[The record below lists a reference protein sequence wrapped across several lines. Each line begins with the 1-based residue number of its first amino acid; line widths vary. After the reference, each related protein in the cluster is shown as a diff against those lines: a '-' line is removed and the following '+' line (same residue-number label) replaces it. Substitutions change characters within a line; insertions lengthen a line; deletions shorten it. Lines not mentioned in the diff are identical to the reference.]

1 MTPLTHHL
9 VAAAVCVAVTALLY
23 RDIRSVGRLAVVML
37 AVVLLTVGWVIVAG
51 LFSFSPAQAFD
62 FPPEARRLD
71 AGLLR
76 AMGAAGLLAMYN
88 YGGYSNVC
96 NIGEELRSPERTLP
110 RSIGLSIV
118 IVVVLYVVMST
129 VILGMIPWR
138 EAQQTRTIAS
148 LFIGRTFSDPAHG
161 RIAAMVMT
169 SLILFVTASSLYA
182 VILGYSRIPFA
193 AARDGQFFSVFG
205 RLHAT
210 KHFPHVSLL
219 TIGLVSLPFCFF
231 TLGQL
236 VSWLIQVQILLQ
248 FVWQCAA
255 VILLRRYRPDVVKP
269 FRMWLYPLPA
279 LVSLAMWIYIFLS
292 APLAGIVFS
301 VAFLATALAAF
312 ALFVRLHTS
321 NF

>member
-1 MTPLTHHL
+1 
-9 VAAAVCVAVTALLY
+9 
-23 RDIRSVGRLAVVML
+23 
-37 AVVLLTVGWVIVAG
+37 
-51 LFSFSPAQAFD
+51 
-62 FPPEARRLD
+62 
-71 AGLLR
+71 
-76 AMGAAGLLAMYN
+76 MYN

-96 NIGEELRSPERTLP
+96 NIGEELRTPERTLP
-110 RSIGLSIV
+110 RAIVLSIV

-148 LFIGRTFSDPAHG
+148 LFIARTFADPAHG
-161 RIAAMVMT
+161 RIAAIVMT

-193 AARDGQFFSVFG
+193 AARDGQFFRVFG
-205 RLHAT
+205 RLHPT

-219 TIGLVSLPFCFF
+219 TIGAVTLPFCFF
-231 TLGQL
+231 SLGQL

-255 VILLRRYRPDVVKP
+255 VILLRRYRPDIAKP

-292 APLAGIVFS
+292 APLAGIASRSRSCVAVGAF
-301 VAFLATALAAF
+301 VAFAVL
-312 ALFVRLHTS
+312 RLERLPRTS
-321 NF
+321 AIPR